1 MPDVS
6 RETPAVPEVARR
18 VFPADRLVLA
28 ERYADLL
35 ATDGVLRGLIGPR
48 EAPRL
53 WDRHLLNCAALG
65 EAVPRRTSV
74 VDVGSGAGLPGLV
87 LAIARPDVRV
97 TLVEPLLRR
106 TRFLDEVVA
115 SLGLADQVEVR
126 RGRAEEMAARSP
138 VRRGDGPSGGPA
150 RATARLV
157 HAVGRPRRRAA
168 GDEGVRRRRRGG
180 PGAAAR
186 LDALGCARP
195 ELLDLGRDVLA
206 EPVRVVRVA
215 WADPG
220 RVGWP
225 RPAAG
230 SMSPAGRR
238 RSAGE
243 RTRRTRRKS

>member
-6 RETPAVPEVARR
+6 RETPAVPEEATQ
-18 VFPADRLVLA
+18 VFPADRLALA

-65 EAVPRRTSV
+65 EAVPHEATV

-126 RGRAEEMAARSP
+126 RGRAEELAGGDRFAVVTARAVAPLERLLGWCMPLVAPRGVLLAMKGSGAAAE
-138 VRRGDGPSGGPA
+138 VA
-150 RATARLV
+150 EATARL
-157 HAVGRPRRRAA
+157 
-168 GDEGVRRRRRGG
+168 E
-180 PGAAAR
+180 
-186 LDALGCARP
+186 ALGCAPP
-195 ELLDLGRDVLA
+195 ELLDLGQSVLA
-206 EPVRVVRVA
+206 EPLRVVRVA

-220 RVGWP
+220 QVGWP

-230 SMSPAGRR
+230 STSPAGRR
-238 RSAGE
+238 RSASE